1 MIIRRIIIISREI
14 MTCPTLLNKDHGDIS
29 SRMKPVIIWNE
40 INQQTIVSTDQWF
53 QNFKLPKR

>member
-1 MIIRRIIIISREI
+1 

-29 SRMKPVIIWNE
+29 SRMKPVILWNE

-53 QNFKLPKR
+53 QIFNPQKNSVFIFA